1 MFSTDEK
8 RLLRDS
14 WKLVLPVIDTAAD
27 LFYRRLFELQPGYR
41 GMFPDDMSG
50 QKRKLMGMLGF
61 AVKASDW
68 PDDSWAQ
75 DVAHDNDLVLVVL
88 ALGRR
93 HAMLYKV
100 PKEAYATV
108 GEALI
113 WSLDMGLGQAFT
125 AETRAVWKKL
135 YSVMSSTMLM
145 GASQAAKEGAR

>member
-8 RLLRDS
+8 RLLRES
-14 WKLVLPVIDTAAD
+14 WKLVVPVIDTAAD
-27 LFYRRLFELQPGYR
+27 LFYRRLFELQPSYR
-41 GMFPDDMSG
+41 ALFPDDMSG

-61 AVKASDW
+61 AVKACDW

-75 DVAHDNDLVLVVL
+75 EVPKDDDLVLVVL

-100 PKEAYATV
+100 PQQGYAV
-108 GEALI
+108 VHDALL

-125 AETRAVWKKL
+125 PQTRAAWSKL
-135 YSVMSSTMLM
+135 YTLMSSTMMM
-145 GASQAAKEGAR
+145 GARQAAKEGA

>member
-8 RLLRDS
+8 RLLRES
-14 WKLVLPVIDTAAD
+14 WKLVVPVIETAAD

-41 GMFPDDMSG
+41 GLFPDDMSG

-68 PDDSWAQ
+68 PEESWQQEVPNDD
-75 DVAHDNDLVLVVL
+75 DLVLVVL

-100 PKEAYATV
+100 PQEAYATV

-113 WSLDMGLGQAFT
+113 WALDMGLGQAFT
-125 AETRAVWKKL
+125 NETRAAWKKL
-135 YSVMSSTMLM
+135 YAVMSSTMLM
-145 GASQAAKEGAR
+145 GARQAAKEGAR

>member
-1 MFSTDEK
+1 MFTTDEK

-41 GMFPDDMSG
+41 ALFPDDMSG

-68 PDDSWAQ
+68 PDDSWAAE
-75 DVAHDNDLVLVVL
+75 VATDDDLVLVVL

-93 HAMLYKV
+93 HAMLYKI
-100 PKEAYATV
+100 PNEAYATV
-108 GEALI
+108 GESLLWA
-113 WSLDMGLGQAFT
+113 LDMGLGQAFT
-125 AETRAVWKKL
+125 QETRAAWSKL
-135 YSVMSSTMLM
+135 YKLMSSTMLM
-145 GASQAAKEGAR
+145 GARQAAKEAA